1 MTTPIRR
8 FLAIALLVAAPAFAQ
23 RRHAALP
30 PPRYEA
36 PLPEDVLSAADITQV
51 RTTHLALDLTV
62 DFDKYQVR
70 GSATETIENL
80 TGTSKF
86 VVDTRDLDI
95 LGVTVDGA
103 PAKFSIGPYYAVGQP
118 LTIDIKP
125 ARTQV
130 VRINYASKS
139 NPRSIGLSWLA
150 PLATDGD
157 TAPFLYTFGEPDRT
171 REWIPIQDTPAV
183 RMTYEAKIRVPS
195 GLLAV
200 MSAKNPTETSFD
212 GTYTFTMTQ
221 PIPPY
226 LIALAVGRMEFHAL
240 DERTGF
246 YAEPQNVDAA
256 VSDLQYV
263 PEMVDAAERVLGPYP
278 FERYDIVLMPPAYKA
293 GGMENPNANFINIL
307 SASPGNHEV
316 PPSLSTVVSH
326 ELAHA
331 WTGDLVTCATWN
343 DTWLNEGFATY
354 YQARIID
361 EMHDVER
368 AELDYYFDRTSY
380 ENYVASTART
390 PEATMLHR
398 TLQTGDTS
406 SAAPFNTASY
416 QKGGMFLKMLEDSLG
431 RPAFDALM
439 REWLSRYRFHWADD
453 RAFVNLLSER
463 VGPLDSL
470 YVDEWIYGTGFPPN
484 ITVPSTAAMWT
495 RASVA
500 ASSFAGGASLASLGA
515 SAWTSIQ
522 RDLFL
527 WTAFNALAAHMAEVD
542 QTLQMSSKN
551 TASINWWVA
560 MANTRYAPALPSFER
575 FLMRGGGNVL
585 AVYQR
590 LAATSEGKKYA
601 LEIYKKA
608 RPQYD
613 WGTQSIVDSLLHYAP
628 TVLRSAA

>member
-1 MTTPIRR
+1 MTIPIRR
-8 FLAIALLVAAPAFAQ
+8 LLAIALLVAAPVLAQ

-30 PPRYEA
+30 PPPYEA

-80 TGTSKF
+80 TGATKF

-95 LGVTVDGA
+95 LGVTIDGA

-125 ARTQV
+125 AKTQA

-139 NPRSIGLSWLA
+139 NPRSNALNWLA

-157 TAPFLYTFGEPDRT
+157 VAPFLYTLGEPDQT

-183 RMTYEAKIRVPS
+183 RMTYEATIRVPR

-212 GTYTFTMTQ
+212 GAYSFSMTQ

-256 VSDLQYV
+256 ISDLQYL

-278 FERYDIVLMPPAYKA
+278 FDRYDIVLMPPNFHA

-307 SASPGNHEV
+307 NASPGNHETN
-316 PPSLSTVVSH
+316 LSTVVSH
-326 ELAHA
+326 ELAHS

-343 DTWLNEGFATY
+343 DTWLNEGFASY
-354 YQARIID
+354 YQARIVD
-361 EMHDVER
+361 EMNNVER
-368 AELDYYFDRTSY
+368 AELEYYFARTSY
-380 ENYVASTART
+380 ENYAAATART
-390 PEATMLHR
+390 PDASMLHR
-398 TLQTGDTS
+398 TLKRGDTS
-406 SAAPFNTASY
+406 APFNTASY
-416 QKGGMFLKMLEDSLG
+416 SKGSLFLKMLEDSIG
-431 RPAFDALM
+431 RPAFDALI
-439 REWLSRYRFHWADD
+439 REWLRRYSFHWADD
-453 RAFVNLLSER
+453 RAFVDLLRER
-463 VGPLDSL
+463 LGPLDSL
-470 YVDEWIYGTGFPPN
+470 HVDEWIYGTGMPPN
-484 ITVPSTAAMWT
+484 VSVSPTAAMWT
-495 RASVA
+495 HASVV

-515 SAWTSIQ
+515 STWTPME

-527 WTAFNALAAHMAEVD
+527 WTAFNSLPAHMAEVNE
-542 QTLQMSSKN
+542 TLQMSSMN
-551 TASINWWVA
+551 TASINWWAA
-560 MANTRYAPALPSFER
+560 MADTRYAPALPSFER

-585 AVYQR
+585 SVYQR
-590 LAATSEGKKYA
+590 LAATNEGKKYA

-608 RPQYD
+608 RPHYD
-613 WGTQSIVDSLLHYAP
+613 WGTQSIVDGILHYAP
-628 TVLRSAA
+628 SVLESAA